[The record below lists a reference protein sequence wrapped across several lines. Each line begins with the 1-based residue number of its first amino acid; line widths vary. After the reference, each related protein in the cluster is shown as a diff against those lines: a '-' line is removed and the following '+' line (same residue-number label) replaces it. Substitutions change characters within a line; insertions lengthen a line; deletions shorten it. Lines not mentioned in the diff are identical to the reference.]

1 MNDGKTVVSID
12 NVSKT
17 FLVPHERHNSLKQ
30 GVLNMFAAKK
40 NSKLHTLK
48 GVSIDIK
55 KGEFFGIMG
64 RNGCGKSTLL
74 KILAGIYQPSSG
86 KVVVDGRLAPFIEL
100 GVGFNMELTGKENI
114 FLAGTILGMKKKEIE
129 DKYQTIVNFSELEE
143 FMDQKL
149 KNYSSGMQVRLAFS
163 IAIQAQSDVLL
174 IDEVLA
180 VGDANFQRKC
190 FRTFKDLKKE
200 GKTIVFVSHSPEAV
214 RDFCDRAALIEKG
227 KLVMVGDPSK
237 VTNEYLNI
245 LSNDIE
251 KDSSGLKIVGD
262 RWGDEKAKIKKIKIL
277 NRNGEEKKVFSD
289 EPLKVRLETE
299 FFEDATNPIFGIII
313 KNEAGIPVFQS
324 NTMWHNIKLG
334 EVKKGNKNVTWEI
347 YNYFDDGRYTISPAI
362 AHEDALQFFDW
373 WDNGAIFDS
382 RKQLRTSGIVN
393 TKHEI
398 IIN

>member
-1 MNDGKTVVSID
+1 MKDDKTVVSID

-30 GVLNMFAAKK
+30 GVLNMFITKK

-74 KILAGIYQPSSG
+74 KIIAGIYQPSSG
-86 KVVVDGRLAPFIEL
+86 KVLVDGRLAPFIEL

-163 IAIQAQSDVLL
+163 IAIQAESDILL

-190 FRTFKDLKKE
+190 FRVFKDLKRS
-200 GKTIVFVSHSPEAV
+200 GKTIIFVSHAPDAV
-214 RDFCDRAALIEKG
+214 RDFCDRVALIEKG
-227 KLVMVGDPSK
+227 ELIMVGDPTM
-237 VTNEYLNI
+237 VTNEYLEI
-245 LSNDIE
+245 LANDPESPSNLVVN
-251 KDSSGLKIVGD
+251 SD
-262 RWGDEKAKIKKIKIL
+262 RWGDGKAKINKIKIFGL
-277 NRNGEEKKVFSD
+277 NNKQKRVFGD
-289 EPLKVRLETE
+289 EPLNISIEADFYE
-299 FFEDATNPIFGIII
+299 NSDDPIFGIVI
-313 KNEAGIPVFQS
+313 KNESGVPVFQS
-324 NTMWHNIKLG
+324 NTMWANKKTG
-334 EVKKGNKNVTWEI
+334 EVKKGKKIITWELF
-347 YNYFDDGRYTISPAI
+347 NYFDDGRYTISPAI
-362 AHEDALQFFDW
+362 AHEDALQFYDW
-373 WDNGAIFDS
+373 WENGAFFDS
-382 RKQLRTSGIVN
+382 RKRVRSSGVVN
-393 TKHEI
+393 TKHNILVE
-398 IIN
+398 